1 MELSVDEALTL
12 SNLVRSDRTIP
23 GITRMAKE
31 SSGDGPIDWTF
42 KTADGKVLTDTD
54 RIAEINALAI
64 PPAWT
69 EVWVC
74 PNDRGHIQATGV
86 DGKGRLQYRYH
97 PDWISMKTRMKFEGI
112 AGFAEK

>member
-64 PPAWT
+64 PPAWSHAT
-69 EVWVC
+69 LLAICMVCVGLCPQGIGRSQFRWLHGLRVAEVEHR
-74 PNDRGHIQATGV
+74 RGA
-86 DGKGRLQYRYH
+86 
-97 PDWISMKTRMKFEGI
+97 
-112 AGFAEK
+112 A